1 MKRFETFRDM
11 KDQWRWRL
19 IGGENRVLVSSN
31 VAYDSQVDALRAADA
46 VKGAATEAPVSD
58 VASPG
63 PKEVIAELIRR
74 EEARRLEVSIE
85 SNRRPPRRRS
95 GGARRTPAG
104 SPRGSL
110 RVVGTRRPA

>member
-19 IGGENRVLVSSN
+19 IGGDNRVLVSSN
-31 VAYDSQVDALRAADA
+31 VAFGSQVDALRAADA
-46 VKGAATEAPVSD
+46 VKAAAIDAPVSD
-58 VASPG
+58 TAGPG

-74 EEARRLEVSIE
+74 EEARRLEVATQA
-85 SNRRPPRRRS
+85 NRRQARRRS
-95 GGARRTPAG
+95 GGTRRTRMG

-110 RVVGTRRPA
+110 RTVDTRRPA